1 MGGIVSELLRDLGEG
16 LSEDPRCV
24 AALGEGLRELTSE
37 PSAASLEVLIGSV
50 ERALAAQLAPVFAHP
65 PFRALEAMWRG
76 LDFVVSR
83 VDCRQNLKVELLNVS
98 KDDLLADFEDAPEIP
113 KSGLYKLVYS
123 AEYGPFGGRPYA
135 LMATSFVV
143 DEGDRSLLERC
154 AEVAAMAALPFLAE
168 ASPALISPTE
178 RWVALRARPASRFL
192 GLCRG
197 RALARAPHPA
207 VADALWAPSS
217 FAVAVTIA
225 RSFALWRL
233 PIYLEGPVL
242 GRLTDLPS
250 HEGVSA
256 DQRLSSAEIDA
267 LEQAGILAIGAGAAP
282 GELVVH
288 RAPSVQAEGAPTFE
302 GAQPHEAW
310 AHRQLAHV
318 LLESRVVHYL
328 KVLQR
333 EQIGTWRERAE
344 LEGALNEWLAG
355 LVAEDA
361 ALDLPANPEAE
372 RALRA
377 ALRERPDDA
386 SLLAVY
392 ADWLEQQGR
401 SGEAWLARH
410 GGTVVTDRDGS
421 SGQDRFLRAA
431 NIHLRD
437 GVSYWPSTLRL
448 EPMWGIAGQP
458 CALEIELKLD
468 RE

>member
-1 MGGIVSELLRDLGEG
+1 MGGIVSGLLRDIGEE
-16 LSEDPRCV
+16 LAEDPRCV
-24 AALGEGLRELTSE
+24 AALGAGLGELTTE
-37 PSAASLEVLIGSV
+37 PGASPLEVLIASV
-50 ERALAAQLAPVFAHP
+50 ERALASQLAPIFGHSS
-65 PFRALEAMWRG
+65 FRAMEAIWRG

-83 VDCRQNLKVELLNVS
+83 VDRRENLKVELLNAS

-135 LMATSFVV
+135 LMATSYVV
-143 DEGDRSLLERC
+143 NEADRPLLERC

-168 ASPALISPTE
+168 ASAALISPTD
-178 RWVALRARPASRFL
+178 RWAGLRARPASRFL

-197 RALARAPHPA
+197 RALARAPHPG

-225 RSFALWRL
+225 RSFTLWRL

-250 HEGVSA
+250 HEGLSA
-256 DQRLSSAEIDA
+256 DQRLMSAEIDA
-267 LEQAGILAIGAGAAP
+267 LEQAGIIAIGAGAAP

-288 RAPSVQAEGAPTFE
+288 RAPTALSEVAPTFE
-302 GAQPHEAW
+302 GAKPHEAW

-318 LLESRVVHYL
+318 LFEARIVHYL
-328 KVLQR
+328 KVLHR
-333 EQIGTWRERAE
+333 EQIGTWHERDV

-355 LVAEDA
+355 LVAEHLG
-361 ALDLPANPEAE
+361 LDLPANPEAE

-377 ALRERPDDA
+377 ALRERPDDP

-401 SGEAWLARH
+401 SGEAWLARN
-410 GGTVVTDRDGS
+410 GSVVPDRDGS
-421 SGQDRFLRAA
+421 SAQDRFLRAA
-431 NIHLRD
+431 NIELRD
-437 GVSYWPSTLRL
+437 GISHWPCTLRL
-448 EPMWGIAGQP
+448 EPVWGIAGQS
-458 CALEIELKLD
+458 CALMMDLKLD